1 VRYRTAAI
9 LSVVVIVSMF
19 TFPRAVEDILLP
31 SLPDPVPGYDQ
42 VLLIVA
48 EFCLRWSWVLAPV
61 IPIVLFTV
69 ARLTTPPSVPR
80 RNVALKPAKRPVGVI
95 VLAIVNFLAGMAAL
109 AVLGARLLR
118 SEYSSL
124 VVVLVLM
131 IFLFNIVCTLA
142 LVKLKNWARI
152 IFIAVFGLAL
162 IRTPGNIYSEI
173 ANRSSHW
180 AWMYVL
186 GDICYFCLLL
196 WTVWYL
202 FRPHVKAAFGRA

>member
-1 VRYRTAAI
+1 MRYRTAAI

-19 TFPRAVEDILLP
+19 TFPRAVETLLLP

-48 EFCLRWSWVLAPV
+48 EFCLRWWWVLAPV

-69 ARLTTPPSVPR
+69 ARLTTPPVPR
-80 RNVALKPAKRPVGVI
+80 RNVDLKPAKRPVGI
-95 VLAIVNFLAGMAAL
+95 LVLAIVNFVAGLAGL
-109 AVLGARLLR
+109 ILLR
-118 SEYSSL
+118 TRFLKAGDLSV
-124 VVVLVLM
+124 VVVLVLLM
-131 IFLFNIVCTLA
+131 LLFNVACSVA
-142 LVKLKNWARI
+142 LLMLKNWARI
-152 IFIAVFGLAL
+152 VFIAVFALAL
-162 IRTPGNIYSEI
+162 IRTPGHIYSEI
-173 ANRSSHW
+173 ANRSSQW

-202 FRPHVKAAFGRA
+202 FRPHVKAAFGKV